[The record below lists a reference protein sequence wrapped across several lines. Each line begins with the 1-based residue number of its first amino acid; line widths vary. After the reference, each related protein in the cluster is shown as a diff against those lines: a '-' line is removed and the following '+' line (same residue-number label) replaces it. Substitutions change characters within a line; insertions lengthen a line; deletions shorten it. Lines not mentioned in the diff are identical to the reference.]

1 LRRIVLFTCLLLLN
15 SIATGQAILT
25 GKVVSVADGDT
36 LTILTGNNSRIKVRL
51 HGIDCPERHQDFGTQ
66 AKLFTSDLS
75 FGQIVEVRIVNKDR
89 YGRTVGKVILPDGRM
104 LNEELL
110 RVGLAW
116 HYKQFDKSAE
126 FARLEQQAR
135 QNKTGLWSMKDPV
148 APWNFRRSGNVK

>member
-1 LRRIVLFTCLLLLN
+1 
-15 SIATGQAILT
+15 
-25 GKVVSVADGDT
+25 
-36 LTILTGNNSRIKVRL
+36 
-51 HGIDCPERHQDFGTQ
+51 
-66 AKLFTSDLS
+66 
-75 FGQIVEVRIVNKDR
+75 
-89 YGRTVGKVILPDGRM
+89 M